1 MQIYV
6 CVKHV
11 PDSAVHIA
19 IVGKDRIDENISFLL
34 NPYEIGRAHV

>member
-11 PDSAVHIA
+11 PDSAANIT
-19 IVGKDRIDENISFLL
+19 IVDEKNIDESIAFLL
-34 NPYEIGRAHV
+34 NPYD